1 MAVFNPGKAT
11 EHITNYEI
19 YEIKSFGSLFFYTK
33 KRQQLCIKIAVVF
46 GADGGGRTHTVSLPR
61 DFESRACVDNFV
73 INKLSYQ
80 QYERRWKK
88 MREIVL
94 KKDVLSIIQSYRLEI
109 RANEELSADNKR
121 ILDDYLFKLYHKIQ
135 VSKLR

>member
-1 MAVFNPGKAT
+1 
-11 EHITNYEI
+11 
-19 YEIKSFGSLFFYTK
+19 
-33 KRQQLCIKIAVVF
+33 
-46 GADGGGRTHTVSLPR
+46 
-61 DFESRACVDNFV
+61 
-73 INKLSYQ
+73 
-80 QYERRWKK
+80 